1 MAEGG
6 CTTCCALLSAAF
18 VLIGCAE
25 PLAISTSESM
35 IVLLHSY
42 TTRRMVKHNFQTPS
56 RPQPRSPSAVLMT
69 PRRKPCDE
77 SVWFKNKIA
86 TNKSVTNLRS
96 PLSRCATHA
105 PYGRTKG
112 VITDL
117 SASLAQRPRGRE
129 PTPVDWNVLEV
140 CGCIAIQLN
149 MTRA

>member
-77 SVWFKNKIA
+77 SVTSRVVRDFKNKIA
-86 TNKSVTNLRS
+86 TNKS

-105 PYGRTKG
+105 PLGERKG
-112 VITDL
+112 
-117 SASLAQRPRGRE
+117 
-129 PTPVDWNVLEV
+129 
-140 CGCIAIQLN
+140 
-149 MTRA
+149 

>member
-77 SVWFKNKIA
+77 SVWFATSKIKSQQ
-86 TNKSVTNLRS
+86 TN
-96 PLSRCATHA
+96 
-105 PYGRTKG
+105 
-112 VITDL
+112 
-117 SASLAQRPRGRE
+117 Q
-129 PTPVDWNVLEV
+129 
-140 CGCIAIQLN
+140 
-149 MTRA
+149 